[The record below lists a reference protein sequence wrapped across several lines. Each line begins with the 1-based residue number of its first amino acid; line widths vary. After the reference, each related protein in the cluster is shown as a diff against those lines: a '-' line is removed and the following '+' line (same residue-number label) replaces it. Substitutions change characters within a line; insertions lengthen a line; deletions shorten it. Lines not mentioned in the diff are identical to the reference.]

1 MDMGGSSD
9 MTSAEILEQATGLL
23 NHPTA
28 ETAGLWPRATAVL
41 ARQALEAGLHEALSE
56 RILGIQSAPVRVQL
70 LCLQSYLEDT
80 ETAHEVNLAWWGLSQ
95 ACHHLSY
102 ELPPTAPE
110 LEALIDVVRRFIRT
124 A

>member
-1 MDMGGSSD
+1 MSESGDMP
-9 MTSAEILEQATGLL
+9 SAEILERAIGLL
-23 NHPTA
+23 HHPTA

-41 ARQALEAGLHEALSE
+41 TRQALEVGLHEALSDKV
-56 RILGIQSAPVRVQL
+56 LGIERAPVRVQL

-80 ETAHEVNLAWWGLSQ
+80 ETAHEVNLAWWALSR
-95 ACHHLSY
+95 ACHHGSY

-110 LEALIDVVRRFIRT
+110 LESLIDVVRRFVAT

>member
-1 MDMGGSSD
+1 MDTRGSSD
-9 MTSAEILEQATGLL
+9 MTAAEILERATGLL
-23 NHPTA
+23 HHPTE

-41 ARQALEAGLHEALSE
+41 ARQALEVGLDEALSAKIHGV
-56 RILGIQSAPVRVQL
+56 RNAPVRVQL
-70 LCLQSYLEDT
+70 LCLQSYVEDT
-80 ETAHEVNLAWWGLSQ
+80 ETAHEVNLAWWALSQ

-110 LEALIDVVRRFIRT
+110 LESLIDVVRRFVRT

>member
-1 MDMGGSSD
+1 MEMSESSE
-9 MTSAEILEQATGLL
+9 MTPAEILERATSLL
-23 NHPTA
+23 NRPTA

-41 ARQALEAGLHEALSE
+41 ARQALEVRLHEALSA
-56 RILGIQSAPVRVQL
+56 RISGIQHAPVRVQL

-80 ETAHEVNLAWWGLSQ
+80 ETAHEVNLAWWALSR

-110 LEALIDVVRRFIRT
+110 LEALIDVVRRFVRT

>member
-1 MDMGGSSD
+1 MSESSE
-9 MTSAEILEQATGLL
+9 MTSAEILERATGLL

-41 ARQALEAGLHEALSE
+41 ARQALEVGLHEALSAK
-56 RILGIQSAPVRVQL
+56 ILGIQSAPVRVQL

-80 ETAHEVNLAWWGLSQ
+80 ETAHEVNLAWWALSR

-110 LEALIDVVRRFIRT
+110 LEGLIDVVRRFVRT

>member
-1 MDMGGSSD
+1 MVESSE
-9 MTSAEILEQATGLL
+9 MTSAEILERATGLL

-41 ARQALEAGLHEALSE
+41 ARQALEVGLHEALSAQ
-56 RILGIQSAPVRVQL
+56 IPGIQRAPVRVQL
-70 LCLQSYLEDT
+70 LCLQSYLEDS
-80 ETAHEVNLAWWGLSQ
+80 ETAHEVNLAWLGLSQ

-110 LEALIDVVRRFIRT
+110 LEALIDVVRRFVRT

>member
-1 MDMGGSSD
+1 MDMIDPRD
-9 MTSAEILEQATGLL
+9 MTSAEILERATALL
-23 NHPTA
+23 HHPTE

-41 ARQALEAGLHEALSE
+41 ARQALEVRLREALSAK
-56 RILGIQSAPVRVQL
+56 IQGIQSAPVRVQL

-80 ETAHEVNLAWWGLSQ
+80 ETAHEVNLAWYALSE

-110 LEALIDVVRRFIRT
+110 LEGLIDVVRRFVRT

>member
-1 MDMGGSSD
+1 MGASSD
-9 MTSAEILEQATGLL
+9 MPSTEILERATDLL

-41 ARQALEAGLHEALSE
+41 ARQALEVGLHEALSA
-56 RILGIQSAPVRVQL
+56 RIPGIQRAPVRVQL

-80 ETAHEVNLAWWGLSQ
+80 EIAHEVNLAWWALSR

-110 LEALIDVVRRFIRT
+110 LVGLIDVVGRFVRT